1 MAGNILN
8 DKWYLD
14 RKGNL
19 EVKGTRVI
27 KQQQISSKMK
37 FDALSMK
44 LILIPLYMILKQEQ
58 VFYCLP

>member
-27 KQQQISSKMK
+27 MQQQISSKMK